1 MASAFLQ
8 KSVLTQV
15 KEWLL
20 VTLGILIYVTGWS
33 MFLIPNN
40 LIGGG
45 VSGISSITATSSST
59 PSSLLPPL

>member
-20 VTLGILIYVTGWS
+20 VTLGILIYMVHVPDS
-33 MFLIPNN
+33 Q
-40 LIGGG
+40 
-45 VSGISSITATSSST
+45 
-59 PSSLLPPL
+59 